1 MVKNMVEKYTKSIDS
16 VQKVNQNYLS
26 IINAPLKCV
35 ERFDPVLPPKPDTRY
50 IGRISTT
57 QQNLTVSTNN
67 FFGLND
73 LAKKID
79 PVKETIKNLTAATNI
94 FPLIPSR
101 LEKLNVSEKVNT
113 NFDVWANK
121 TEAEPTIE
129 IGFDRSPVHLTTFRN
144 YLYCLDDQDCL
155 TVLAISSTNDIQKK
169 DFLKMPLPCQGLAV
183 NMDYIG
189 VTFTNLN
196 KKYLKNKQLRP
207 SGVVL
212 YRKDGERVDFSNEK
226 IIDIGYEFKNPNGI
240 AMNNDYVFV
249 CDRELRAVFKIDI
262 KSGNLIK
269 RIDIP
274 NGEPY
279 KISLNKNYVVVT
291 DIVQHSLNVYEIETL
306 SALKNLIIEQPDGRN
321 GPFTVFITDDNII
334 FIKNYQD
341 SQLIVFNF
349 DLNNKYVF
357 KKIKGQIQGLTVL
370 QVYNQ
375 MLVVGITEKRQ
386 SYKLLCY
393 ANA

>member
-1 MVKNMVEKYTKSIDS
+1 MK
-16 VQKVNQNYLS
+16 
-26 IINAPLKCV
+26 
-35 ERFDPVLPPKPDTRY
+35 
-50 IGRISTT
+50 
-57 QQNLTVSTNN
+57 
-67 FFGLND
+67 
-73 LAKKID
+73 
-79 PVKETIKNLTAATNI
+79 
-94 FPLIPSR
+94 
-101 LEKLNVSEKVNT
+101 
-113 NFDVWANK
+113 
-121 TEAEPTIE
+121 
-129 IGFDRSPVHLTTFRN
+129 
-144 YLYCLDDQDCL
+144 
-155 TVLAISSTNDIQKK
+155 
-169 DFLKMPLPCQGLAV
+169 
-183 NMDYIG
+183 
-189 VTFTNLN
+189 
-196 KKYLKNKQLRP
+196 P

-212 YRKDGERVDFSNEK
+212 YRKDGERIDFSNEK

-240 AMNNDYVFV
+240 AVNNDYVFV
-249 CDRELRAVFKIDI
+249 CDRELRVVFKIDI

-357 KKIKGQIQGLTVL
+357 KKIKDQIQGLTVL
-370 QVYNQ
+370 QAYNQ
-375 MLVVGITEKRQ
+375 MLIVGVTEKVE

-393 ANA
+393 INA